1 MTVADRSLPTL
12 STFTQDLKIRHG
24 GNEIAAVPNVGTSHL
39 TEAQAINSLL
49 QHVGP
54 ALSQI
59 KAIGDLVSAILALI
73 DAVKAVPDAIREGD
87 PDVLTDAL
95 KALGQIADKIAPHI
109 PFVEH
114 AVTVLDT
121 LKVMKSGLAV
131 MQNTLEEVSDA
142 FTTAADKLAE
152 AQSTGNASLEALANE
167 LQTRA
172 EGQLEA
178 STISVGLLLKPLE
191 IAAEIVQNIPFSH
204 EIPAIPD
211 LSGVT
216 VIDDLIGIVDQ
227 VYNALDAIV

>member
-1 MTVADRSLPTL
+1 MSVADRSIPTIQ
-12 STFTQDLKIRHG
+12 TFTEDLKIRHG
-24 GNEIAAVPNVGTSHL
+24 GTEIAAVPNVGTTHI
-39 TEAQAINSLL
+39 TEAQALNSLL

-59 KAIGDLVSAILALI
+59 KAIGDLVSAILSLI
-73 DAVKAVPDAIREGD
+73 DCVKAVPDAIKEGD

-95 KALGQIADKIAPHI
+95 EALGEIADKIAPHI

-121 LKVMKSGLAV
+121 LKVIKSGLAV
-131 MQNTLEEVSDA
+131 LSDTLGDVSDA
-142 FTTAADKLAE
+142 FTSASDMLTE
-152 AQSTGNASLEALANE
+152 AQATGNTSLEALANE
-167 LQTRA
+167 MQARA

-178 STISVGLLLKPLE
+178 STISVGLVLKPLE
-191 IAAEIVQNIPFSH
+191 IAATIVENIPFSH

-211 LSGVT
+211 LSAIT
-216 VIDDLIGIVDQ
+216 VIDELIEIVDQ